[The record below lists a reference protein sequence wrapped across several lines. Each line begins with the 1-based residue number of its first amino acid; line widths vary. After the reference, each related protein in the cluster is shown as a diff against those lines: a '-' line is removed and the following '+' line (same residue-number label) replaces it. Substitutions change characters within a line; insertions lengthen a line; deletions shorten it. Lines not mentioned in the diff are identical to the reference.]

1 MDIRCEYIG
10 ENIRVEISDD
20 EGNNLGV
27 LYFER
32 AKRVY
37 NRKPIGMGDWV
48 CVDARVGWRLYEYT
62 GKNPMEIIGICYEEV
77 RKMVGV

>member
-20 EGNNLGV
+20 GGNNLGV

-37 NRKPIGMGDWV
+37 NRKPVGMDGWV
-48 CVDARVGWRLYEYT
+48 CVDARVGVELYEYT
-62 GKNPMEIIGICYEEV
+62 GKSPVEIIGMCYEEV